1 MQDNHRNSFVR
12 STRLLRNQYPQISQI
27 LLPSTTICLQSAQI
41 IAACEGFS
49 AAIF

>member
-27 LLPSTTICLQSAQI
+27 LLPPTTIYPAVG
-41 IAACEGFS
+41 ADHRACEDFS